1 MFRFINFILIG
12 GLLSAAGFL
21 YSVKYEAAGDT
32 GKITKLTREIA
43 KEQDKI
49 NRLNAE
55 WAYLNRPEYLQPI
68 VEKHLDMRPMTISQ
82 IGASG
87 LRERQPPAIDPLTRM
102 LENLERADRDVI
114 TAKLKD
120 KKPLKPTALP
130 LKKPVLS
137 LKPKQTAKPQ
147 PKPKMQTLA
156 DVIAGLDKPKGKV
169 KP

>member
-12 GLLSAAGFL
+12 FLLAAAGFL
-21 YSVKYEAAGDT
+21 YSVKYEAASDT

-55 WAYLNRPEYLQPI
+55 WAYLNRPEYLQPV
-68 VEKHLDMRPMTISQ
+68 VEKHLDMRPVTLAQ
-82 IGASG
+82 IGAMG
-87 LRERQPPAIDPLTRM
+87 LRERQAPAQDPLTRM
-102 LENLERADRDVI
+102 LENLERADREVI
-114 TAKLKD
+114 TAKLRD
-120 KKPLKPTALP
+120 KKPVKPLALP
-130 LKKPVLS
+130 VKKPVLAVNS
-137 LKPKQTAKPQ
+137 KPIVKPH

-156 DVIAGLDKPKGKV
+156 DVIASLDKPKGKA